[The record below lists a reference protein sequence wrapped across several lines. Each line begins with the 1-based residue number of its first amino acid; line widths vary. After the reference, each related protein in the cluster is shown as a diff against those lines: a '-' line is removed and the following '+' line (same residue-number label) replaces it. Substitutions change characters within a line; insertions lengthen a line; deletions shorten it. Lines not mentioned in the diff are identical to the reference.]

1 MKTAVPGTRGG
12 FFRATSE
19 MNKSI
24 GREPAWRMRV
34 SIVRPVFHVLITVKT
49 TIAIMI
55 VTQPPLASLIAFA
68 ANRARS
74 VARKIV
80 RNAAINHIG
89 HLHFDRATTA
99 YNTVVIAK
107 APVTAMP

>member
-55 VTQPPLASLIAFA
+55 VTQPPLASLIA
-68 ANRARS
+68 NRARS